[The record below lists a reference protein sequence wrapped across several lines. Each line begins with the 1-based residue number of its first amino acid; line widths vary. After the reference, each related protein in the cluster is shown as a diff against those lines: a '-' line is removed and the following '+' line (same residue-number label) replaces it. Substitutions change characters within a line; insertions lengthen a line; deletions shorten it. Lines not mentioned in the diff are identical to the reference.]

1 MPLSVGLSNT
11 AGVPIYEQI
20 AQQVRDAILTG
31 QVEADEM
38 LPSIRALARD
48 LRVSV
53 ITTTRAYSDLV
64 AEGFL
69 ANVPGKGYF
78 VLPRDSELVRGQVLR
93 EVGDLRMDEDSH
105 EVWRGED
112 EIQLTA
118 TEFELLRYLMRNPRR
133 VLSKPQIL
141 DRVWNYDFGGQ
152 ANIVELYISYLR
164 RKIDKGR
171 EPMIHTMRGVGYV
184 LKPAAGTD
192 ERS

>member
-1 MPLSVGLSNT
+1 MPLSVVLSNT

-78 VLPRDSELVRGQVLR
+78 VLPRDSELVREQVLR
-93 EVGDLRMDEDSH
+93 EVEEH
-105 EVWRGED
+105 
-112 EIQLTA
+112 
-118 TEFELLRYLMRNPRR
+118 
-133 VLSKPQIL
+133 L
-141 DRVWNYDFGGQ
+141 DR
-152 ANIVELYISYLR
+152 AVERARLAQLSDEEL
-164 RKIDKGR
+164 
-171 EPMIHTMRGVGYV
+171 HTM
-184 LKPAAGTD
+184 LQTIIATSKD
-192 ERS
+192 KQ